1 MLNLSVLTRKTR
13 TFFSI
18 GWCDKFI
25 LLEALFFTGVARLII
40 FFIPFDK
47 YKKYI
52 GAYKKETLLE
62 IDLEDYKV
70 IRKISWAIKLVS
82 KCTPWES
89 KCLVQALTAQK
100 MLKRRKI
107 GSTLYLGVNKDENNN
122 MKAHSWLR
130 SGQFIVTGGRYK
142 SEFAEVA
149 RFGYEVNNKN

>member
-13 TFFSI
+13 AFFSI
-18 GWCDKFI
+18 GWRDKLL
-25 LLEALFFTGVARLII
+25 LLEALFFTGVARLIMV
-40 FFIPFDK
+40 FIHFDK
-47 YKKYI
+47 YKNYI
-52 GAYKKETLLE
+52 GVYKKETLLE
-62 IDLEDYKV
+62 LDLEDYKV
-70 IRKISWAIKLVS
+70 IRKISWAIKLGS
-82 KCTPWES
+82 KYTPWES

-130 SGQFIVTGGRYK
+130 SGQLIVTGGRYK
-142 SEFAEVA
+142 NDFTEVA